1 MQMIYRI
8 AFLFALLVAG
18 TARAQ
23 STQPVGYKDPGTAT
37 IISVLIPGGGQ
48 MYSGETQRGL
58 TLLGIGVGGL
68 VVGTALS
75 ASSVGCDDDSCDAD
89 ANFLP
94 LAIGYLAYLGS
105 WAYGIMDA
113 DDSAERMNAKRGVAV
128 GRAEVAPAVGVAPTG
143 GARVGIT
150 VRF

>member
-1 MQMIYRI
+1 MINRI
-8 AFLFALLVAG
+8 VVLFALLVAG
-18 TARAQ
+18 TASAQ
-23 STQPVGYKDPGTAT
+23 STQPAGYKDPGTAT

-75 ASSVGCDDDSCDAD
+75 ASSVGCDADSCDTET
-89 ANFLP
+89 NLLP

-113 DDSAERMNAKRGVAV
+113 DDSAERMNAKHRMAV
-128 GRAEVAPAVGVAPTG
+128 GRAEVAPAVSVAPSG
-143 GARVGIT
+143 SAQVGIN